1 VCRGV
6 SLDQRVSG
14 LIGVVGGLVD
24 IIVGVIL
31 LQQPMETQPMMQLS
45 PTSWVGYF
53 LLALG
58 VIVLL
63 SGMYLLTARMM
74 KRRTAF
80 GVLMILYGIVM
91 LALGAGMLGQMFSM
105 MEGFV
110 ISGTVMIIIG
120 LAMLYSG
127 YDMTRM

>member
-1 VCRGV
+1 MPCDT
-6 SLDQRVSG
+6 LDQRVSG
-14 LIGVVGGLVD
+14 LVGVVGGLVD
-24 IIVGVIL
+24 IIVGAIL
-31 LQQPMETQPMMQLS
+31 LQQPMETQPMMQFS

-63 SGMYLLTARMM
+63 SGMYVLAARMM

-80 GVLMILYGIVM
+80 GMLMILYGIVM
-91 LALGAGMLGQMFSM
+91 LALGAGMLGQMLFM
-105 MEGFV
+105 MQGFV